1 MADRVPD
8 QMAERLAWLWTWVS
22 GSNEYRRR
30 DLMADRVLP
39 PVHTNYNTGEPCN
52 CGWWVIAGHYLLEAL
67 RKVAA
72 GEDPEMVYTEL
83 YANSDI
89 ERHEP

>member
-1 MADRVPD
+1 
-8 QMAERLAWLWTWVS
+8 
-22 GSNEYRRR
+22 
-30 DLMADRVLP
+30 MADRVLP

-72 GEDPEMVYTEL
+72 GDDPEMVYTEL

-89 ERHEP
+89 ERYEPDG